1 MQAAKTVIGILAHV
15 DAGKTTLSEAIL
27 KLTGV
32 VRRLGRVDHK
42 DTYLD
47 NDTLERERG
56 ITIYAKQANFT
67 WKDREY
73 VLLDTPG
80 HVDFSAETERTL
92 QVLDYCILVINGAD
106 GVQGHT
112 LTLWKLLKKHHIPVF
127 LFVNKMD
134 QNGTDKQALCAEL
147 QERLAAECR
156 EFPAIGEETEEF
168 FDGLAMCSEELMTE
182 FLETDALER
191 GSIAEAV
198 AARQVFPVYFGSA
211 LRESNVDGL
220 LDGIRHYALLRE
232 YPDTFGARVFKITR
246 DNTGNRLT
254 HMKIT
259 GGVLAAKQ
267 VIDNANSAA
276 SEADVWA
283 EKADSIRIYGGG
295 SFSQTDQ
302 VCAGQICTVTGLSR
316 SFAGE
321 GLGYESETESPVLVP
336 VLTYRLVLPEGTDV
350 VKMLGLMRRL
360 EEEEPQLNVV
370 WRESLQEIHVQ
381 VMGEVQTE
389 VLQRVIADRFGIN
402 VTFADG
408 RLLYR
413 ETIADSAE
421 GVGHFEPLRHYAEVH
436 LLLEPAPAGSGLEF
450 ATDCPEDVLD
460 RNWQRLILTHLEEK
474 THVGVLTGSPV
485 TDMKITLL
493 SGKAHQKHTEGGDF
507 RQATYRAVRQGLMQ
521 CKSVLL
527 EPVFSYRLELPTGS
541 LGREMTDI
549 RRMSGRFDPPK
560 TLGDRSVLTGEAP
573 VATMRGYQSEVN
585 SYTRGC
591 GHLICTLKG
600 YEPCHNTEEVLSQI
614 GYDPDGDQENPSSSV
629 FCSHGAGFVV
639 QWNQVFS
646 YAHLPTLDVLAKR
659 ESEEENVSAKGFPTE
674 RESQTG
680 SGRERVISQEEIDR
694 IFRET
699 YRKSTAE
706 YEPYRYSGR
715 QAKGVYGVERSSGEE
730 KPYVY
735 RPVEK
740 TEEYFLVDGYNI
752 IFAWEELRSLSM
764 RNIDSA
770 RDKLI
775 DICCDFQGYIGAT
788 LILVYDAYKV
798 KGNPGS
804 VEKHHNIYVVYTK
817 EAETADQYIEKT
829 VHRIGKKY
837 RVTVAT
843 SDALEQ
849 MIIWGAG
856 AARLSARGF
865 RELVDQVRDAGRR
878 SYLVQDEKRLTEG
891 LGNRLIIPEE
901 EKKS

>member
-32 VRRLGRVDHK
+32 VRKLGRVDHK
-42 DTYLD
+42 NTYLD

-56 ITIYAKQANFT
+56 ITIYAKQANFS
-67 WKDREY
+67 WQDREY

-134 QNGTDKQALCAEL
+134 QNGTDKQALYADL
-147 QERLAAECR
+147 QERLGAECR

-168 FDGLAMCSEELMTE
+168 FDELAMCSEELMTE

-191 GSIAEAV
+191 GSIAKAV

-220 LDGIRHYALLRE
+220 LDGIRHYALTRE

-267 VIDNANSAA
+267 VIGNANSAA

-283 EKADSIRIYGGG
+283 EKVDSIRIYGGG

-302 VCAGQICTVTGLSR
+302 VRAGQICTVTGLSR

-321 GLGYESETESPVLVP
+321 GLGYEGETESPVLVP

-350 VKMLGLMRRL
+350 VKMLGMMRQL
-360 EEEEPQLNVV
+360 EEEEPQLSVV

-436 LLLEPAPAGSGLEF
+436 LLLEPAPPGSGLEF

-541 LGREMTDI
+541 LGRAMTDI
-549 RRMSGRFDPPK
+549 RRMSGRFDPPR

-600 YEPCHNTEEVLSQI
+600 YEPCHNTEEVLSRI
-614 GYDPDGDQENPSSSV
+614 GYDPDADPENPSSSV

-646 YAHLPTLDVLAKR
+646 YAHLPTLDILAER
-659 ESEEENVSAKGFPTE
+659 ESEEANVFRKSLSAE

-680 SGRERVISQEEIDR
+680 SGREKVISQEEIDR

-715 QAKGVYGVERSSGEE
+715 QAKGVYGVERSPGEE

-865 RELVDQVRDAGRR
+865 HELVDRVRDAGRR
-878 SYLVQDEKRLTEG
+878 SYLVHDEKRLTEG
-891 LGNRLIIPEE
+891 LGNRMIFPED
-901 EKKS
+901 EKE